1 MMKGTIVRNSKIS
14 SENPK
19 FIPLKY
25 VLTLT
30 FLVMII
36 PGILIFS
43 WFNYHEY
50 SEQLYRHYSTLQKQT
65 EENIITSMRLVDIS
79 YRVLERTLDKQL
91 KKHLDDF
98 LQAFQDVNENPAEV
112 DLEALKAEINEE
124 VDLYIVNEKGVIIHT
139 TFEKDLGLDFS
150 QWPTFFDRL
159 TQIRESVGYHGGRI
173 STETKTGRFRK
184 YSYLPTPD
192 HQYLLEIGLLTS
204 EFQDIFSNLEMTRI
218 AKKLQK
224 FNPYLENVRIFNRKQ
239 QILGDLETVVDDQ
252 TKEIIKEVYRTKKH
266 YKEDSS
272 HSFITKHYLAV
283 DLLEPG
289 DLSDETKIIEL
300 TYNTAQI
307 VSDLKDKQYST
318 FIFIGSSIVI
328 SLIVSFWIAS
338 RIIKPVIQ
346 IVGDTRRISK
356 GDLFHEITT
365 NPQNELKILK
375 NSINSMVGEI
385 RSQIIQLKELNQTIE
400 VKSEKNA
407 ALVDTFQKFVPVQ
420 FLNYIADQ
428 GIENIKLGKAEEAV
442 VSILFADIRS
452 FTSFSESIRPQQVL
466 NFLNA
471 YFKRMNMS
479 IHANSGFIDKFL
491 GDGLMALFNQTKN
504 HSKDAESAVNAAIEM
519 QNSLIIYN
527 QERASVPYVP
537 IDVGIGLHGGSV
549 IIGTVGS
556 ANRMDSTVLGDNV
569 NLASRLEKLTK
580 YYGVS
585 IIISEIIYDLL
596 PSPESFCIRMLDRVN
611 VKGKT
616 DPLEIYEV
624 FDFESEEIKQ
634 KKINNGNLIKQA
646 IEYRKNQEWEKARS
660 IFEEISQSEITL
672 GTVHLEQIEKLTGKN
687 LPINWQGAYALEH
700 K

>member
-266 YKEDSS
+266 YKEDSAQ
-272 HSFITKHYLAV
+272 SFITKHYLAV

-385 RSQIIQLKELNQTIE
+385 RNQIIQLKELNQTIE

-491 GDGLMALFNQTKN
+491 GDGLMALFNQTEN

-519 QNSLIIYN
+519 QNSLTIYN
-527 QERASVPYVP
+527 QERASVPYIP

-611 VKGKT
+611 VKGKQN
-616 DPLEIYEV
+616 P
-624 FDFESEEIKQ
+624 
-634 KKINNGNLIKQA
+634 
-646 IEYRKNQEWEKARS
+646 S
-660 IFEEISQSEITL
+660 IFMKFLILNQRRSNRKKSTMEI
-672 GTVHLEQIEKLTGKN
+672 
-687 LPINWQGAYALEH
+687 
-700 K
+700 